1 MEVYISRWIQ
11 FSFALSIYPELE
23 LLDCMIDLCLTFW
36 GNYIFF
42 HSAWTNLHSHQ
53 QYIKVP
59 YLPHLHRH
67 LLSLVLR
74 IVLLTGVKWF
84 LIVVLICIS
93 LIVKIEYLS
102 MYLLV
107 TLMSFLEKC
116 LFNFYAH
123 LKSWVAC
130 FLLWIWLKSLYFG
143 YQSLASI
150 QCAKSYH
157 YDHFAN
163 CFFCFLSFCVW
174 YNLICWFVFFHCFC
188 FWCRAPKIIAEMDTN
203 ELILL
208 NFFLGVK

>member
-1 MEVYISRWIQ
+1 MEVYISHWIQ

-23 LLDCMIDLCLTFW
+23 LLDCMIDLCLNFEET
-36 GNYIFF
+36 IFF
-42 HSAWTNLHSHQ
+42 SIVLGPITFPSAIYKSSLFTTSSSAPVVSCLEDSHSNRCEVISYCGFNLH
-53 QYIKVP
+53 
-59 YLPHLHRH
+59 
-67 LLSLVLR
+67 
-74 IVLLTGVKWF
+74 
-84 LIVVLICIS
+84 S
-93 LIVKIEYLS
+93 LIVKIESLS
-102 MYLLV
+102 MYPLA

-116 LFNFYAH
+116 LFNFYVH

-130 FLLWIWLKSLYFG
+130 FLLWIWLNSLYFG

-150 QCAKSYH
+150 WCAKSYP

-163 CFFCFLSFCVW
+163 CFFCFLSYCVW

-203 ELILL
+203 ELFLL

>member
-1 MEVYISRWIQ
+1 MLRVHAQCHKWEDISLSPDWIYSTQHMYHIFFVHSPLDVHFVCFHFLVIANKATVNMEVYISRWIQ

-123 LKSWVAC
+123 
-130 FLLWIWLKSLYFG
+130 
-143 YQSLASI
+143 
-150 QCAKSYH
+150 
-157 YDHFAN
+157 
-163 CFFCFLSFCVW
+163 
-174 YNLICWFVFFHCFC
+174 
-188 FWCRAPKIIAEMDTN
+188 
-203 ELILL
+203 
-208 NFFLGVK
+208 